1 MYTKEVNYEDF
12 NGTKR
17 SEKLYFNMNKPQLIK
32 LLKERPTL
40 TQELDTLAKRLSSN
54 DENEDPN
61 LYVDFMSFLDD
72 MIMLSYGKKT
82 DDGRFVKNSAVL
94 EEFQTSNAYEAL
106 YTDFLSNPREFDAF
120 ISGIFPADIMTEA
133 VKEQALKEAE
143 KQVQKSGE

>member
-54 DENEDPN
+54 DEDPN

-82 DDGRFVKNSAVL
+82 DDGRFIKNSTVL

-106 YTDFLSNPREFDAF
+106 YTDFLANPREFDAF